1 MFSWY
6 RIWMMLTTKLD
17 MLPDSWLKHYLNDTT
32 QHAYCVTQALTHG
45 SRTKWEL
52 FCWRFFNVFFVWKLL
67 SCDLNFTEMYPK
79 VPINNK
85 SMLVQIMAQWP
96 TGGKPGQQI
105 DAKSSATTKLKKSAK
120 RTPLLAQLEPHFLS
134 NELWKY
140 CDDSCYFELC

>member
-1 MFSWY
+1 
-6 RIWMMLTTKLD
+6 
-17 MLPDSWLKHYLNDTT
+17 
-32 QHAYCVTQALTHG
+32 
-45 SRTKWEL
+45 
-52 FCWRFFNVFFVWKLL
+52 
-67 SCDLNFTEMYPK
+67 MYPK

-85 SMLVQIMAQWP
+85 SMLIQIMAQWP

>member
-52 FCWRFFNVFFVWKLL
+52 FCWRFFYVFFVWKLL